1 MSSNYKVIRLLGE
14 GSFGKAF
21 LCENQSTNLICVIKQ
36 IVVEGMNQKEK
47 DDVFNEATILGKLD
61 HQNIIKF
68 FEVFDSKIPKH
79 TLNIVTE
86 YADGGDLSEKIKSQ
100 NNKPFTESEI
110 LDYFTQIC
118 LALKHIHEKKIIH
131 RDLKSGNIFLMKSG
145 LVKLGDF
152 GIAKGFKNTMDKAK
166 TMVGTPYYLS
176 PEILENKPYDAK
188 SDIWSLGVLLYEM
201 MTFKMPFNA
210 SSLPMLSVKIMR
222 GNYTPPPSVYTKD
235 LREIVSK
242 CLMVNPSKRPT
253 IQEIL
258 RMPII
263 QNRIRNFLDEI
274 QYNKEFSRT
283 IAKKYKENKKNQVI
297 KTRESAVSGLS
308 NEETEPSVI
317 SGNSI
322 KISNINK
329 NNNPNKNQ
337 KILNYFKQKNSKKE
351 EKEKEKEKKQ
361 QGFKDFL
368 AEAKKTKKWGGV
380 DQKQFNESGV
390 MWGKNQ
396 ENQKPK
402 ANNMY
407 KDDENTKTNDLNDL
421 LESYDVNKI
430 TEEQYDKVR
439 FLNDLNKELE
449 KEGKDS
455 DNEDN
460 TNNDSK
466 KIKISNNNEGKII
479 MDDAIEVN
487 NEKNEKG
494 KNQTIK
500 EVDSD
505 NDEEYSS
512 EFKEIE
518 LMRIELEKSL
528 GLNLFKAAYHY
539 VDDDTDRKEIKYDK
553 DKVEEKI
560 KKDFGN
566 KGFTEKEIES
576 AIQKIPEIFAVV
588 LKERIIEQ

>member
-1 MSSNYKVIRLLGE
+1 
-14 GSFGKAF
+14 
-21 LCENQSTNLICVIKQ
+21 
-36 IVVEGMNQKEK
+36 
-47 DDVFNEATILGKLD
+47 
-61 HQNIIKF
+61 
-68 FEVFDSKIPKH
+68 
-79 TLNIVTE
+79 
-86 YADGGDLSEKIKSQ
+86 
-100 NNKPFTESEI
+100 
-110 LDYFTQIC
+110 
-118 LALKHIHEKKIIH
+118 
-131 RDLKSGNIFLMKSG
+131 
-145 LVKLGDF
+145 
-152 GIAKGFKNTMDKAK
+152 
-166 TMVGTPYYLS
+166 
-176 PEILENKPYDAK
+176 
-188 SDIWSLGVLLYEM
+188 
-201 MTFKMPFNA
+201 
-210 SSLPMLSVKIMR
+210 
-222 GNYTPPPSVYTKD
+222 
-235 LREIVSK
+235 
-242 CLMVNPSKRPT
+242 
-253 IQEIL
+253 
-258 RMPII
+258 
-263 QNRIRNFLDEI
+263 
-274 QYNKEFSRT
+274 
-283 IAKKYKENKKNQVI
+283 
-297 KTRESAVSGLS
+297 
-308 NEETEPSVI
+308 
-317 SGNSI
+317 
-322 KISNINK
+322 
-329 NNNPNKNQ
+329 
-337 KILNYFKQKNSKKE
+337 
-351 EKEKEKEKKQ
+351 
-361 QGFKDFL
+361 
-368 AEAKKTKKWGGV
+368 
-380 DQKQFNESGV
+380 

-407 KDDENTKTNDLNDL
+407 KDDENTKTNNLNDL

-566 KGFTEKEIES
+566 KGFTKKEIES